1 MAGRSRRNA
10 PPAIG
15 QFEIGLHNPSEKAGE
30 SWMADH
36 PEGAVTQLLR
46 AASAGDAQAASELL
60 PLVYSELHKLAQA
73 RMAKTPP
80 GNTLQPTALVHE
92 AFLRLVGRDEPSWH
106 SRGHFFAAAAQAMRQ
121 ILVDQARRK
130 ASKKHGG
137 GRKRVDLEQVEPV
150 IEPPAE
156 DLLALDEGLTRLEQ
170 ADPRK
175 GKIVMLRYF
184 AGLTTEETAAAL
196 GVSVPTVER
205 EWRFIRTF
213 LYTLLSDP
221 QTRV

>member
-1 MAGRSRRNA
+1 MAS
-10 PPAIG
+10 PPDR
-15 QFEIGLHNPSEKAGE
+15 P
-30 SWMADH
+30 
-36 PEGAVTQLLR
+36 VTQLLR
-46 AASAGDAQAASELL
+46 AASSGDAQAAGELL
-60 PLVYSELHKLAQA
+60 PLVYSELRNLARA
-73 RMAKTPP
+73 RMARTPP

-92 AFLRLVGRDEPSWH
+92 AFLRLIGSDEPNWD

-121 ILVDQARRK
+121 ILVEQARRK
-130 ASKKHGG
+130 ASAKHGG
-137 GRKRVDLEQVEPV
+137 GRRRVDVEHVEPV

-156 DLLALDEGLTRLEQ
+156 DLLALEEALTRLEQ

-175 GKIVMLRYF
+175 GRIVMLRYF

-213 LYTLLSDP
+213 LYTLLSGP
-221 QTRV
+221 ESRA